1 MIQVGN
7 KDVKNITLGN
17 TQVSRVYK
25 GDTSNYNKSV
35 MDSLICWID
44 IERQGCTNENMRKNP
59 ILKDLSGNG
68 NDFTCSN
75 FTWDT
80 AGGIGMYNTNFYA
93 QPSRST
99 FTQLGAQHWIIHS
112 LTNPSTTGG
121 NEPIIQQ
128 VSKFIGL
135 GKTVTIKVSGLVN
148 DGDIVISIGNKTFTL
163 HNGDNIVQFPENST
177 ATWVIFRF
185 NHTSL
190 EEVEIQIL
198 PEVDKVLYSMNNS
211 PFSLAGPT
219 IYPQD
224 LLNFDI
230 ELDKVTCDR
239 TESSFSITYQKES
252 GSWIRLTESAYK
264 DVNWV
269 MNVTNIPS
277 HLSSVNLIFPLKG
290 WDGVDNTKT
299 KRVTL
304 TTGYNFIPKVG
315 EEFQGK
321 VYIDGNSF
329 VTGDTFSF
337 DIEPSYKDTP
347 ENKTVITQSCIFPE
361 SVGYGVYAE
370 TTVDGSLNMIQ
381 AGINVN
387 DKANAINGS
396 TFPIS
401 NGYYTTKINF
411 GPSVQGTIG
420 SIAPYYLKN
429 LLVFNRILTDE
440 EVGWVE
446 NNLLYPIPYNIQPID
461 EWIFSKNNPL
471 IGTNGNTLVNYG
483 ATYQEYAQDFTLGNG
498 LVPGQV
504 TQKSK
509 ASFLYTKVDS
519 NGWGYRLPISN
530 YNNTNW
536 TLYNP
541 SDQHITVTAHNAN
554 DHTDAYVIVSNTGE
568 HIINIPYV
576 DESILSS
583 RENITIAVDG
593 ETNKTILLRQQKNP
607 SYIFDGTNDYME
619 CIFPENKQVKTA
631 ILKVACFNDNSI
643 VYDSRTGQ
651 GAAIA
656 MFNSSQE
663 IAYNARNV
671 GGSTYIDGVENITTT
686 CEELMGQIHTVTL
699 TNENACISNV
709 LRLGRSK
716 SSSNYAKC
724 QIYYLAV
731 YDRVL
736 TNGEINVET
745 ARLEQIYNKNN
756 KQ

>member
-80 AGGIGMYNTNFYA
+80 AGGIGMYNTNFREIS
-93 QPSRST
+93 SRGSIT
-99 FTQLGAQHWIIHS
+99 ILGTQHWIVHS
-112 LTNPSTTGG
+112 LNNTSTTADR
-121 NEPIIQQ
+121 EPIIIE
-128 VSKFIGL
+128 STDFIGF
-135 GKTVTIKVSGLVN
+135 GKSVTIKVSGLTN
-148 DGDIVISIGNKTFTL
+148 DGDIVINAESQIASL
-163 HNGDNIVQFPENST
+163 SNGENIIQFPEST
-177 ATWVIFRF
+177 TSDYIVFHY
-185 NHTSL
+185 NNTSL

-198 PEVDKVLYSMNNS
+198 PEVDKVLYGTYIDDM
-211 PFSLAGPT
+211 FQGAA
-219 IYPQD
+219 IIDYPQD
-224 LLNFDI
+224 FLSFDI
-230 ELDKVTCDR
+230 EQDGIDVTR
-239 TESSFSITYQKES
+239 SESSIQLQFNRES
-252 GSWIRLTESAYK
+252 GSWIKLAGSEYK

-269 MNVTNIPS
+269 LNVGNIS
-277 HLSSVNLIFPLKG
+277 FNSINLIFTLKG
-290 WDGVDNTKT
+290 WDGKDSTKLKYVPIT
-299 KRVTL
+299 KGQNL
-304 TTGYNFIPKVG
+304 IPKIG
-315 EEFQGK
+315 KEFSGL
-321 VYIDGNSF
+321 VYIDGNNFRTGEYLSF
-329 VTGDTFSF
+329 TMDCNLK
-337 DIEPSYKDTP
+337 DIS

-361 SVGYGVYAE
+361 STGYGVYLE
-370 TTVDGSLNMIQ
+370 STMDGELNCIQ
-381 AGINVN
+381 AGGEGDNKTSAI
-387 DKANAINGS
+387 DNAF
-396 TFPIS
+396 FPVS

-411 GPSVQGTIG
+411 GPGVQPTIG
-420 SIAPYYLKN
+420 GITKYYLKN
-429 LLVFNRILTDE
+429 LLIFNRILTDE
-440 EVGWVE
+440 ETGWVE

-541 SDQHITVTAHNAN
+541 SDQHITVIAHNAN
-554 DHTDAYVIVSNTGE
+554 NHTDAYVIVSNTGE